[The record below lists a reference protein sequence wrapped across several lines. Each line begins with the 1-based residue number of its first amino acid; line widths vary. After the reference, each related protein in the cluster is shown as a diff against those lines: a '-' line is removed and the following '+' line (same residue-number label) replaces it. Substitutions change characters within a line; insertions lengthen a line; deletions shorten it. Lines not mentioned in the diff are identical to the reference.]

1 MGKMCARTRIHL
13 NFVWIIYR
21 ARCPWK
27 ISRLNGIF
35 QIPTSYL
42 MSIIRI
48 SDGFCFHVRFFFCF
62 VSASIIAPTPK
73 SNIYEVRLA
82 IGNQRRSKKLCFNSN
97 NNTTTTA
104 RTDCVND
111 GVVYLL
117 GITNEFLF
125 AYKLNITS
133 SLWNGS
139 KSIVCTM
146 TMVLP
151 HKKAQPNTW
160 LKSNAN

>member
-1 MGKMCARTRIHL
+1 MCAHTNSFEFCVNYLSSSMSMENQPAEWNISNSNIIFNVHYS
-13 NFVWIIYR
+13 NFR
-21 ARCPWK
+21 
-27 ISRLNGIF
+27 RLLF
-35 QIPTSYL
+35 P
-42 MSIIRI
+42 
-48 SDGFCFHVRFFFCF
+48 CAFFF

-133 SLWNGS
+133 SL
-139 KSIVCTM
+139 
-146 TMVLP
+146 
-151 HKKAQPNTW
+151 
-160 LKSNAN
+160 